1 MDGQHRLSANDLGDN
16 REWWYTRLMSDII
29 YLDHAATTPV
39 RSEVLEAMLPYFSQR
54 YGNPS
59 SLHRL
64 GRETGKALRAAREQ
78 MAAVLGCSP
87 DEIVVTS
94 SGTEADN
101 LALRGVAL
109 ARRQRGEGQ
118 HLIVSAVEH
127 KGILDTAY
135 HLRDTFGFELTV
147 LPVDGTGRV
156 SPSDLTAAIR
166 ADTAIVSIM
175 AANNEVG
182 TLQPLA
188 ELSAVCRA
196 CGVPF
201 HSDAVQASGTLSLNV
216 DALGVDL
223 LSLGGHKLYGPKG
236 IGLLYVRRGVPL
248 LPQIT
253 GGSQEGKRRA
263 STENVP
269 YIVGLATA
277 LTLSQTERQSEA
289 ARLTALRERLIDGVL
304 AAIPDTTLTGHRSER
319 LANHASFIVR
329 GVEAEGMLIGL
340 DMAGICASSGSAC
353 TSGAQEPSHV
363 LTAMGV
369 PRVDAVCHLRL
380 SLGNSNTAAHVERLL
395 DVLPRLVVRLREMS
409 PFSNS

>member
-1 MDGQHRLSANDLGDN
+1 
-16 REWWYTRLMSDII
+16 MSDLI
-29 YLDHAATTPV
+29 YLDHSATTPV
-39 RSEVLEAMLPYFSQR
+39 RPEVLEAMLPYFSQH

-64 GRETGKALRAAREQ
+64 GRESAKALRAAREQ
-78 MAAVLGCSP
+78 IAGVLGCSP
-87 DEIVVTS
+87 GEIVMTS

-109 ARRQRGEGQ
+109 ARRQRGQGQ
-118 HLIVSAVEH
+118 HMVVSAVEH
-127 KGILDTAY
+127 KGILDTAR
-135 HLRDTFGFELTV
+135 HLRDYFGFELTV
-147 LPVDGTGRV
+147 LPVDATGRA
-156 SPSDLTAAIR
+156 SPADLAAAIR
-166 ADTAIVSIM
+166 PDTVLVSIM

-196 CGVPF
+196 RGVPL
-201 HSDAVQASGTLSLNV
+201 HSDAVQAAGALALRV
-216 DALGVDL
+216 DELGVDL
-223 LSLGGHKLYGPKG
+223 LSLGAHKFYGPKG
-236 IGLLYVRRGVPL
+236 AGLLYVRRGVPL

-269 YIVGLATA
+269 YIVGLAAA
-277 LTLSQTERQSEA
+277 LTLVQAEQTAEVT
-289 ARLTALRERLIDGVL
+289 RLTALRQRLIEGVL
-304 AAIPDTTLTGHRSER
+304 AAIPDVYLTGHRSQR
-319 LANHASFIVR
+319 LANHASFVVR

-369 PRVDAVCHLRL
+369 PSVDAIGHLRL
-380 SLGNSNTAAHVERLL
+380 SLGHSNGEADVARVLE
-395 DVLPRLVVRLREMS
+395 VLPVLVGRLRRMMS
-409 PFSNS
+409 NE

>member
-1 MDGQHRLSANDLGDN
+1 
-16 REWWYTRLMSDII
+16 MSDII

-39 RSEVLEAMLPYFSQR
+39 RREVMEAMLPYFSQH

-64 GRETGKALRAAREQ
+64 GRETGKALRVAREQ
-78 MAAVLGCSP
+78 MADVLGCAP
-87 DEIVVTS
+87 GEIVVTS

-109 ARRQRGEGQ
+109 ARRQRGEGN
-118 HLIVSAVEH
+118 HLVVSAVEH
-127 KGILDTAY
+127 KGILDTAQ
-135 HLRDTFGFELTV
+135 HLRDYCGFELTV
-147 LPVDGTGRV
+147 LPVDRSGRV
-156 SPSDLTAAIR
+156 SSDDLKAAIR
-166 ADTAIVSIM
+166 PDTAIVSIM

-188 ELSAVCRA
+188 GLAAVCRA
-196 CGVPF
+196 RGVPL
-201 HSDAVQASGTLSLNV
+201 HSDAVQASGTLSLQV
-216 DALGVDL
+216 DELGVDL

-236 IGLLYVRRGVPL
+236 VGLLYVRRGTPL
-248 LPQIT
+248 QPQIT

-277 LTLSQTERQSEA
+277 LTQSQAERQTEA
-289 ARLTALRERLIDGVL
+289 ARLVVLRDQLIDGVL
-304 AAIPDTTLTGHRSER
+304 AAIPDTYLTGHRTER

-363 LTAMGV
+363 LMAMGV
-369 PRVDAVCHLRL
+369 SRVDAVGHLRL
-380 SLGNSNTAAHVERLL
+380 SLGHSNSDAHVERLL
-395 DVLPRLVVRLREMS
+395 AVLPPLVSRLRAMS
-409 PFSNS
+409 PFAEN